1 MNKIIYTK
9 NGTHLGDCLYSM
21 IFFKIIQD
29 YIEQEEIL
37 FYFYCLKENLDQIR
51 DFNTSSNVIVE
62 PINNI
67 NNDVFVHDLW
77 IGSSQ
82 HEFNYYIFLDS
93 VPDLNTNSNSLYYD
107 VFFCKYYNYLLEK
120 LGFQIK
126 IDKFIYNDPEL
137 LKRCNDI
144 STKYLELKNIDF
156 LINNSEP
163 RSGQIDYDISEWN
176 SFIIQLSKKY
186 NIITTQKVSDIK
198 CTRDYNLKAM
208 DIAAISINIK
218 NFICIESGIFACLY
232 NTFIVDR
239 KDIVV
244 YNLSKYNYHKC
255 SFSNF
260 IWKSNIKDMFFLI
273 SEP

>member
-1 MNKIIYTK
+1 MNKYIYTK
-9 NGTHLGDCLYSM
+9 NAFHLGDCLYSI
-21 IFFKIIQD
+21 IFFKIIEE
-29 YIEQEEIL
+29 YIKQENIF
-37 FYFYCLKENLDQIR
+37 FYFYCQEEHLDQIR

-62 PINNI
+62 PIYNLNN
-67 NNDVFVHDLW
+67 NVVVHDLW
-77 IGSSQ
+77 IGSS
-82 HEFNYYIFLDS
+82 ENNFNWYIFIDANA
-93 VPDLNTNSNSLYYD
+93 DSLYYD

-144 STKYLELKNIDF
+144 SIKYVELKNIDF
-156 LINNSEP
+156 LINNSKP
-163 RSGQIDYDISEWN
+163 CSGQIDYDISEWN
-176 SFIIQLSKKY
+176 SFITQLSKKY

-218 NFICIESGIFACLY
+218 NFICIESGIFSGLY

-260 IWKSNIKDMFFLI
+260 IWKSSIKDMFFLI
-273 SEP
+273 CAG